1 MNLNEICCVCND
13 DGVSKS
19 ALILRECE
27 GYLQDDYYEGLTSPE
42 TSACGMIDLNGGI
55 DSEETTRYNDSLT
68 LVARGKI
75 HGEKIARVDLYG
87 KRETDDT
94 GILNEI
100 FIEQEWG
107 CDGESLSRKYVTVG
121 DQQVQK
127 IDAWVVKDDTTKRGG
142 IVQPARI
149 TIHGAIRVLLTFHR
163 RAVRCIR
170 QADIDTYFTK
180 YHSVSW
186 IRGLSYGLGSLIL
199 G

>member
-19 ALILRECE
+19 
-27 GYLQDDYYEGLTSPE
+27 
-42 TSACGMIDLNGGI
+42 
-55 DSEETTRYNDSLT
+55 
-68 LVARGKI
+68 
-75 HGEKIARVDLYG
+75 
-87 KRETDDT
+87 
-94 GILNEI
+94 
-100 FIEQEWG
+100 
-107 CDGESLSRKYVTVG
+107 
-121 DQQVQK
+121 
-127 IDAWVVKDDTTKRGG
+127 DDTTKRGG

-170 QADIDTYFTK
+170 QAGIDTYFAK
-180 YHSVSW
+180 YHPAPW

>member
-1 MNLNEICCVCND
+1 
-13 DGVSKS
+13 
-19 ALILRECE
+19 
-27 GYLQDDYYEGLTSPE
+27 
-42 TSACGMIDLNGGI
+42 MIDLNGGI

-75 HGEKIARVDLYG
+75 YGEKIARVVDLYG

-94 GILNEI
+94 GIRNEI
-100 FIEQEWG
+100 FIEQERG
-107 CDGESLSRKYVTVG
+107 CDGESLSRKCVTIG
-121 DQQVQK
+121 DQQIQK
-127 IDAWVVKDDTTKRGG
+127 LDAWVVKDDTTKRGG

-170 QADIDTYFTK
+170 QADIDTYFAK
-180 YHSVSW
+180 YHPAPW
-186 IRGLSYGLGSLIL
+186 ICELSYGLGSLIL